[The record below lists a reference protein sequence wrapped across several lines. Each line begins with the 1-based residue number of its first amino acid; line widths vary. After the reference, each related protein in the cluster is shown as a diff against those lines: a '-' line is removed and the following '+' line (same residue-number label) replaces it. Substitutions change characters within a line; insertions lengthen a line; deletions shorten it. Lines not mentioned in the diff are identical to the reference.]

1 MREVFWPPVKSQA
14 KLQNFL
20 RRGSLPEH
28 DKWVLCG
35 IKRCFFS
42 SDDYENANKKL
53 KLLEVTSD
61 VQTEPEEESR
71 RKRKRVPRKLYSES
85 EDSEENEL
93 LPPPPRIVSKPKYT
107 GATHPL
113 ARNGLC
119 SQDESLSQIEN
130 SESTCSTPKSNLC
143 YPATSTNLEHSLEV
157 SQARTS
163 YESPGNI
170 SFEQSSLQKQL
181 EESSFQIKLFK
192 QLKFIQEQNSQ
203 ILAIVK
209 KHPPSAILP
218 KINILPENL
227 PCDFPIK
234 NQENLQELEVYLLD
248 NQNFSCLVAYLAAIG
263 GKDLTTQVNNVLR
276 RLLSNDLASQFSF
289 YGKRS
294 NKKAFSTLKT
304 KDLVIAAVKQCSKE
318 AKFKDIENSMKVWLK
333 HAPHRYRIEI
343 AKQTADL

>member
-1 MREVFWPPVKSQA
+1 MLSCNLNQSESIAWKFHKHSSYEKPVNISFEQSS
-14 KLQNFL
+14 LQKQP
-20 RRGSLPEH
+20 RKKVVSLFPSII
-28 DKWVLCG
+28 KVLS
-35 IKRCFFS
+35 KCFSLSAFQI
-42 SDDYENANKKL
+42 
-53 KLLEVTSD
+53 KLLKQLKFIQKQNS
-61 VQTEPEEESR
+61 
-71 RKRKRVPRKLYSES
+71 
-85 EDSEENEL
+85 
-93 LPPPPRIVSKPKYT
+93 
-107 GATHPL
+107 H
-113 ARNGLC
+113 
-119 SQDESLSQIEN
+119 ESLSQIEK
-130 SESTCSTPKSNLC
+130 SQSAYSTPKSTNSC
-143 YPATSTNLEHSLEV
+143 YPATATNSAHHLEV

-163 YESPGNI
+163 YERPGNI

-218 KINILPENL
+218 KINILPDNL

-304 KDLVIAAVKQCSKE
+304 KDLVIGKFSTLNKDIVLLQNSFNISAAVKQCSKE
-318 AKFKDIENSMKVWLK
+318 AKFKDIENSMKDWLK